1 MGPVCLDLCANLGT
15 LTPSGQFLHNLRV
28 WDGSGRSRASE
39 VKLAVNCSP
48 LPHQDFLLQGPG
60 DPDPVGCAGHLTGE
74 SNNNP

>member
-15 LTPSGQFLHNLRV
+15 LTPSGQFLHNLRL

-48 LPHQDFLLQGPG
+48 LPHQDFLLQGPR